1 MSADYYRMSP
11 EDVKQ
16 LVLSM
21 GKSPDIEQLMDEYG
35 IDQAARIYKG
45 DRDWLVATSGL
56 NGDARGVTLS
66 HAVHSLVLK
75 IESENMAA

>member
-1 MSADYYRMSP
+1 MSTDYYRMRP
-11 EDVKQ
+11 EDIKQ
-16 LVLSM
+16 LVLAL

-75 IESENMAA
+75 IENGKQAA